1 MDKTTKI
8 FGYIAFWWGV
18 VFSLSGI
25 INLIQGKGLGRSLI
39 ITIILGIIPLIAG
52 YNILKKSKK
61 MPVQL
66 RSNPNLERQVL
77 LLASKMKGRFT
88 LSEAAL
94 YMNISIDM
102 TRAILEDFVTKGLIE
117 IEVDENGVQQY
128 IYRELLLK

>member
-8 FGYIAFWWGV
+8 FGNIALWWGV
-18 VFSLSGI
+18 IFSLSSVISI
-25 INLIQGKGLGRSLI
+25 IDGKNIGQSF
-39 ITIILGIIPLIAG
+39 IILILLGILPLIAG
-52 YNILKKSKK
+52 LNILRKSKK

-66 RSNPNLERQVL
+66 RSNPSLERQVL

-94 YMNISIDM
+94 YMNLSIDM
-102 TRAILEDFVTKGLIE
+102 TRTILEDFITKGLIE
-117 IEVDENGVQQY
+117 IEIDDNGVQQY

>member
-8 FGYIAFWWGV
+8 FGYIAFWWGA

-94 YMNISIDM
+94 YMNLSIDM
-102 TRAILEDFVTKGLIE
+102 TRAILEDFITKGLIE
-117 IEVDENGVQQY
+117 IEVDDNGVQQY
-128 IYRELLLK
+128 IYRELFLK

>member
-8 FGYIAFWWGV
+8 FGNIALWWGV

-25 INLIQGKGLGRSLI
+25 INMIQGKSIGQSF
-39 ITIILGIIPLIAG
+39 IILILLGILPLIAG
-52 YNILKKSKK
+52 FNILRKSKK
-61 MPVQL
+61 MPTQL
-66 RSNPNLERQVL
+66 RSNPSLERQVL

-94 YMNISIDM
+94 YMNLSIDM
-102 TRAILEDFVTKGLIE
+102 TRAILEDFITKGLIE
-117 IEVDENGVQQY
+117 IEIDDNGVQQY